1 MKDIWQLIDDSE
13 AIEIERCRRKREEQ
27 AVKDRRELLGA
38 IAAILN
44 CSISDVRDLVG
55 ETGPVII
62 EWHRVMTS
70 SKDGNYLVVETK
82 YGCGHFHYAHV
93 GTSSD
98 LRHALMRES
107 EALCP
112 SCVIKSSMF
121 SFAKLWKRIT
131 GRG

>member
-62 EWHRVMTS
+62 
-70 SKDGNYLVVETK
+70 KDGNYLVVETK